1 MNVRLTLDWAVL
13 AVSFYNTIS
22 LLWLGVMV
30 VLIGNRRS
38 PGTWLTASGMLLG
51 ALFFTSHSAI
61 LGRGITDTGF
71 GMNFWWAVSWI
82 PAITA
87 PMAWYGAMLW
97 HTGFRFQRGYPH
109 NIWLVIIAGMVVV
122 ILFLLIFANPL
133 PSYHYV
139 AGRTINVTP
148 SLGEIPLLI
157 VFYLAYSILSY
168 LLPLDLLRR
177 NPHTSN
183 PLLDHSRD
191 LARPWLI
198 AASLAMLLAGGMLTW
213 TALWALSSPF
223 PSLMDAGIQEN
234 AKTFD
239 LVVESLVALAITLL
253 GRAVV
258 AYEVFTGRPLPRD
271 RFFYQW
277 RSAVVLAGGFGLIAS
292 GAMVVNLRPISTL
305 LLSAILMA
313 LFYALFAWRSYAE
326 REDFMARLRPFV
338 ASQNL
343 YGQLIDPTA
352 ASDHSAGPL
361 FETLCHEILGVK
373 QAVLL
378 PLGPL
383 ATLVGPPLVYP
394 EDERIAGLPSPIPPA
409 SLGNE
414 KNPAKLQYTKEREDP
429 HPTLSQGRG
438 SQDQKNLH
446 RKDTKKGKSKEEN
459 AVFRNK
465 IDFSSFFSSSLRSL
479 RLCGA
484 NSDPSCNTLQ
494 GEREYPSRSWSDCF
508 TPGMRY
514 LAIAEGDLNWAVPL
528 WSERGLGGVLF
539 LGSKETSNPF
549 TEEEIELAQAG
560 GERLLDMLA
569 GSEIAR
575 LSLELLR
582 QRVTQARVLEGQGR
596 RVLHD
601 EVLPE
606 LHTAIL
612 YLSGAACNDPNVK
625 EVVDTLSAAHH
636 RISDLLRETA
646 AGVPARLAQS
656 GLIAALRSLL
666 DGDLAGEF
674 QRVIWQIDPA
684 AAEKVCQ
691 APTSVTEVVYFAARE
706 LVRNAARY
714 GRGNQPRPLRLAI
727 SLETAGERLRLGVA
741 DDGVG
746 LSDQPSPVGA
756 GNGLRIHSAML
767 AAVGASLEISS
778 QPEGGTRGVILF

>member
-1 MNVRLTLDWAVL
+1 MNIKLILDWAVL

-30 VLIGNRRS
+30 ILIGNRRS
-38 PGTWLTASGMLLG
+38 GGTWLTGSGLLLG

-61 LGRGITDTGF
+61 LGRGIAATGF
-71 GMNFWWAVSWI
+71 GMDFWWVVSWL
-82 PAITA
+82 PAATA

-97 HTGFRFQRGYPH
+97 HTGFRFERGHPH
-109 NIWLVIIAGMVVV
+109 NFWLGIIAALIVVII
-122 ILFLLIFANPL
+122 FLLIFANPL

-139 AGRTINVTP
+139 AGRMMNITPTI
-148 SLGEIPLLI
+148 GEIPLLI
-157 VFYLAYSILSY
+157 VIYLIYTILSY

-177 NPHTSN
+177 NPCTAN
-183 PLLDHSRD
+183 ALLDHSRA

-198 AASLAMLLAGGMLTW
+198 AASLAMFLAGCMLTW

-223 PSLMDAGIQEN
+223 PSLVDAGIQES

-239 LVVESLVALAITLL
+239 LVVASLVALAITLL

-277 RSAVVLAGGFGLIAS
+277 RSAVALAGGFGLVAA
-292 GAMVVNLRPISTL
+292 GALVADLRPIYML
-305 LLSAILMA
+305 LLSAILIA

-343 YGQLIDPTA
+343 YGRLIDPAT
-352 ASDHSAGPL
+352 ASDRSAGPL

-373 QAVLL
+373 QALLL

-394 EDERIAGLPSPIPPA
+394 ESA
-409 SLGNE
+409 
-414 KNPAKLQYTKEREDP
+414 KNPPLPPLERRGVKEERGNLLPPFFQGGAGGDSLHSARLSSAKEREVP
-429 HPTLSQGRG
+429 PPALSP
-438 SQDQKNLH
+438 
-446 RKDTKKGKSKEEN
+446 E
-459 AVFRNK
+459 A
-465 IDFSSFFSSSLRSL
+465 
-479 RLCGA
+479 
-484 NSDPSCNTLQ
+484 
-494 GEREYPSRSWSDCF
+494 RETPSRSWSDCF
-508 TPGMRY
+508 APGMRY
-514 LAIAEGDLNWAVPL
+514 LSVTEGDLNWAVPL

-539 LGSKETSNPF
+539 LGRKETSNPF

-569 GSEIAR
+569 GSEIAQI
-575 LSLELLR
+575 SLELLR
-582 QRVTQARVLEGQGR
+582 KRVTQARVLEGQGR

-625 EVVDTLSAAHH
+625 EVVDTLSAAHR

-646 AGVPARLAQS
+646 GGVPARLAQG
-656 GLIAALRSLL
+656 GLIAALHSLL

-674 QRVIWQIDPA
+674 QQVTWQIDPA
-684 AAEKVCQ
+684 AAVKVRQ
-691 APTSVTEVVYFAARE
+691 TPPSVAEVVYFAARE
-706 LVRNAARY
+706 LARNAARY
-714 GRGNQPRPLRLAI
+714 GRGNQPRTLNLKI
-727 SLETAGERLRLGVA
+727 SLGTAGECLRLVVA

-746 LSDQPSPVGA
+746 LSNAPSPTGT